1 MFCKKSYITFI
12 VAILLILLFILPA
25 NIRAE
30 IEEPE
35 TGYDESDTF
44 SPVSPD
50 ALILLDLSGSM
61 NYAPAG
67 NTMYVNSTASCLAA
81 GVAHY
86 NTNVAPHNKE
96 CTITASGTVPYYS
109 NETCTGPFY
118 TDSGQTGYTTNCRR
132 VAIAKSAIFDL
143 LNADNE
149 GASANKIDAADMKK
163 LNVRIGY
170 MRFRHAKSTDGTAG
184 NDTGYDY
191 TKGNIQIITEL
202 GGSSSLTGTSYSK
215 TYCGNTT
222 PCTSSVES
230 CGSGECVA
238 VAGTTDAPVRGGT
251 PLVYALKEAKK
262 YLDYHKSKDTSA
274 NTCRQKFVVLISDG
288 ADTFSCSGDG
298 TVTQAN
304 MDQRRR
310 ESVAAVKALSDKGY
324 RVFVIGLGDNMPQV
338 EKNTLNWMA
347 YYGGTNN
354 AKEIDV
360 GDTSAYN
367 IPNKC
372 NANPAVTAE
381 CCTFPESAT
390 GPSTTSS
397 ACYPDGSSC
406 SSGTDPGTLTLSGYA
421 FLAEDKSKLKE
432 ALMNAFYS
440 IGDMSY
446 SFTQASIQ
454 AVRTADENY
463 IYEAAFEPINNSAF
477 WQGHL
482 KRFSICTQADVDAE
496 PSVPGCIK
504 VGSIKTNYDWDA
516 GTVLKNTD
524 ADDRNIFTL
533 IGNGMELFTDDN
545 TDVTAAHLGVTT
557 TAERTALINFIRGGK
572 EIATGIFW
580 KLGDSFHSSPVSIA
594 TPNPLFFDNNDTGTK
609 AYDAFRLA
617 NVRTSANGKRIIL
630 LGANDG
636 QLRAFKTGDN
646 AAETWGE
653 GGSEVWSFIP
663 PSHLPRLK
671 VLNEGVHHYFVD
683 GSTTAAD
690 IWVASGMDATIG
702 SVDKTVAEWKTL
714 MVTSMGRGGMGT
726 LWSSSSGCDT
736 GFSADYDSTTYKYYC
751 GYYALDVTNT
761 VNTPTY
767 LWRIGGKT
775 GSLGTSDGPYLGQ
788 PWSKMFVGRVR
799 INNIER
805 WVGFIGGGFSNEECS
820 KSGCT
825 GPNDVKAGKGFFV
838 VDLKDGTILWRYTS
852 ATDGTMKY
860 DLAARPVAVDTDND
874 GFVDRAYIGDTF
886 GNVWRFNFCKQ
897 GETGCS
903 NTSACVDGKACWR
916 GDKLFQA
923 PSSYPIYTGCS
934 VTVDTNYN
942 LWVYW
947 GTGDKTDPT
956 SPVQHGA
963 FYAVKD
969 RGATYE
975 KSDLENLT
983 AEGTTY
989 TDSTSTLKNG
999 WYINLT
1005 GQDKILSEPVV
1016 FEGRVYFT
1024 TYTPTQSTSNLCDSA
1039 GSSSLFVLDY
1049 VTASPKLQSPVLDK
1063 DGNPTYDPSGNPITK
1078 PVRSVDV
1085 GSGIATSP
1093 VISRNPEGGTSVYIS
1108 KSVTEI
1114 DDETGKEEPHG
1125 FLFDDPN
1132 MFDNPNSSVIY
1143 WQDRRIR

>member
-1 MFCKKSYITFI
+1 VT
-12 VAILLILLFILPA
+12 
-25 NIRAE
+25 
-30 IEEPE
+30 
-35 TGYDESDTF
+35 
-44 SPVSPD
+44 
-50 ALILLDLSGSM
+50 
-61 NYAPAG
+61 
-67 NTMYVNSTASCLAA
+67 
-81 GVAHY
+81 
-86 NTNVAPHNKE
+86 
-96 CTITASGTVPYYS
+96 
-109 NETCTGPFY
+109 
-118 TDSGQTGYTTNCRR
+118 
-132 VAIAKSAIFDL
+132 IAKSAIFDL

-149 GASANKIDAADMKK
+149 DTSANKIDAADMKK

-170 MRFRHAKSTDGTAG
+170 MRFRQTKSWDGSGG

-191 TKGNIQIITEL
+191 TKGNIQLITEL
-202 GGSSSLTGTSYSK
+202 GASSSLTGTSYSK

-222 PCTSSVES
+222 PCTSDVVS

-238 VAGTTDAPVRGGT
+238 VAGTTDAPARGGT
-251 PLVYALKEAKK
+251 PLVFALKEAKK

-288 ADTFSCSGDG
+288 ADTFSCEGDG
-298 TVTQAN
+298 TVEQAN
-304 MDQRRR
+304 MDHRRR
-310 ESVAAVKALSDKGY
+310 ESVAAVKALADKGY

-338 EKNTLNWMA
+338 EKNTLNWIA

-367 IPNKC
+367 IPNQC
-372 NANPAVTAE
+372 NATPAVTAD
-381 CCTFPESAT
+381 CCTFPLNAT
-390 GPSTTSS
+390 GVSTTPS

-406 SSGTDPGTLTLSGYA
+406 SSGTDPGALTLSGYA
-421 FLAEDKSKLKE
+421 FLAADKSKLKE

-463 IYEAAFEPINNSAF
+463 IYEAAFEPINNEAF
-477 WQGHL
+477 WMGHL
-482 KRFSICTQADVDAE
+482 KRFSICTAADVEADPPIA
-496 PSVPGCIK
+496 GCDR
-504 VGSIKTNYDWDA
+504 VGSIKTAYDWDA
-516 GTVLKNTD
+516 GNVLKNTT
-524 ADDRNIFTL
+524 ASSRNIFTL
-533 IGNGMELFTDDN
+533 IGSGVELFTDGN
-545 TDVTAAHLGVTT
+545 TDITAAHLGVT
-557 TAERTALINFIRGGK
+557 ASADRTAIINLIRGGK
-572 EIATGIFW
+572 EVATSVYW
-580 KLGDSFHSSPVSIA
+580 KMGDSFHSSPVSVA
-594 TPNPLFFDNNDTGTK
+594 TPNPLFFDNNDTGSK
-609 AYDAFRLA
+609 AYDTFRVD
-617 NVRTSANGKRIIL
+617 NQRTSANGERIIL

-636 QLRAFKTGDN
+636 QLHAIKTGDN
-646 AAETWGE
+646 ETETSGG
-653 GGSEVWSFIP
+653 GGSEVWSFVP

-671 VLNEGVHHYFVD
+671 LLTENLHHYFVD

-690 IWVASGMDATIG
+690 IWVASGAETAIG
-702 SVDKTVAEWKTL
+702 TVDKIASEWKTL
-714 MVTSMGRGGMGT
+714 MLTSMGRGAVGT

-751 GYYALDVTNT
+751 GYYAFDVTDT

-775 GSLGTSDGPYLGQ
+775 GALGTSDGPYWGQ
-788 PWSKMFVGRVR
+788 PWSKMFIGRVR
-799 INNIER
+799 INNIEK
-805 WVGFIGGGFSNEECS
+805 WVGFIGGGFSDEDCQQ
-820 KSGCT
+820 SGCT

-838 VDLKDGTILWRYTS
+838 VDLNDGTILWRYTS

-886 GNVWRFNFCKQ
+886 GNVWRFNFCKRD
-897 GETGCS
+897 ETTCS
-903 NTSACVDGKACWR
+903 PTSTCVSGKNCWS
-916 GDKLFQA
+916 GGKLYAA

-969 RGATYE
+969 RGATYL
-975 KSDLENLT
+975 KANLENLT
-983 AEGTTY
+983 AEGSTY
-989 TDSTSTLKNG
+989 TDSTSGNG

-1024 TYTPTQSTSNLCDSA
+1024 TYTPTQSTADLCDSA
-1039 GSSSLFVLDY
+1039 GNSSLFILDY
-1049 VTASPKLQSPVLDK
+1049 VTASPKLQTPVLDAE
-1063 DGNPTYDPSGNPITK
+1063 GNVTGYE

-1093 VISRNPEGGTSVYIS
+1093 IISRNPEGGTSVYIS

-1114 DDETGKEEPHG
+1114 DTETGKEEPHG

-1132 MFDNPNSSVIY
+1132 MFDNPNNSVIY